1 MSASV
6 SLDAASARALLY
18 RNVREF
24 CLSQKSVEVETSL
37 FPLSRSALE
46 SPTFQIS
53 QQRRDEP
60 TDRRHRREFS
70 VLQWRQPDWT
80 SDQVLLDL
88 DTFLQAIFAGEFEP
102 ERRTFRQAFI
112 QRLGFDPDA
121 LSAAELRQEARRLG
135 LNVSLGED
143 RLVWLKLMFV
153 HFIEP
158 TLGVDI
164 PLYLIDLPS
173 QWRDTKYD
181 GGSTMHSNVDIFIDG
196 IKVGSVL
203 SEAQDLFDDAQQKK
217 AALSIVF
224 GLDRLLMII
233 LETRQIENVMSHG

>member
-24 CLSQKSVEVETSL
+24 CLSQKGVEVETSL

-46 SPTFQIS
+46 SSAFQIS
-53 QQRRDEP
+53 QHRRDEP

-88 DTFLQAIFAGEFEP
+88 DAFLQAIFAGEFQP

-112 QRLGFDPDA
+112 QRLGFDPDV

-135 LNVSLGED
+135 LNFSLGED
-143 RLVWLKLMFV
+143 RLAWLKLMFV

-203 SEAQDLFDDAQQKK
+203 SEAQDLFDDAHQKK